1 LSFFGQSRKTPL
13 RAAEQFH
20 LSEQFF
26 DPGPHL
32 LALAPQI
39 IQLLPD

>member
-1 LSFFGQSRKTPL
+1 LSFFGQGRKTPL

-20 LSEQFF
+20 LSEQLF

-32 LALAPQI
+32 FALAPQI
-39 IQLLPD
+39 IQFLTD